1 MVDFIVDI
9 LNAISSGISQS
20 QVDDLLKTPAAYNSS
35 MYNLSLSI
43 AQTAVKPVA
52 SMVLAIVFTLELA
65 RVSSKVDEDRELGV
79 KMVVSAMI
87 RIMLVFTAAQHSEL
101 LLKAIDQLGQSVMD
115 SFVSASPTSG
125 DASGLGL
132 GDQMRDDIDAAGS
145 SASCRASCC

>member
-52 SMVLAIVFTLELA
+52 SMVLATGSRSSSRGSAA
-65 RVSSKVDEDRELGV
+65 RSTG
-79 KMVVSAMI
+79 
-87 RIMLVFTAAQHSEL
+87 TASWA
-101 LLKAIDQLGQSVMD
+101 
-115 SFVSASPTSG
+115 
-125 DASGLGL
+125 
-132 GDQMRDDIDAAGS
+132 
-145 SASCRASCC
+145 

>member
-65 RVSSKVDEDRELGV
+65 RVSSKVDENRELGV

-87 RIMLVFTAAQHSEL
+87 RIMLVFTAAWGWMRPKGLKPEAYAVYVWRHYTQREIYL
-101 LLKAIDQLGQSVMD
+101 LDGPARPARAPAK
-115 SFVSASPTSG
+115 PTVKE
-125 DASGLGL
+125 
-132 GDQMRDDIDAAGS
+132 R
-145 SASCRASCC
+145 